1 MGSILPCAS
10 SEMRSENALRKRAS
24 HVLSVALW
32 RSAMTYT
39 IARPIL
45 YQMLYDRLDHSR
57 FAKIPYTDVVRA
69 LDDMTQEILKKAT
82 QHAIKEMK
90 REGDE

>member
-10 SEMRSENALRKRAS
+10 SGMRSENALRKRTNA
-24 HVLSVALW
+24 APW
-32 RSAMTYT
+32 RSPMTYT

-69 LDDMTQEILKKAT
+69 LDDMTQEILKEAT
-82 QHAIKEMK
+82 QHAIREME
-90 REGDE
+90 REDDE